1 MFDDFHVSIAAEELF
16 KIGPLPITNSF
27 ITTLV
32 VMALLIIGGAMIAR
46 RMEDVPGRRQG
57 AAEFL
62 VEYLFNLS
70 TLAGGKK
77 LGRQVFPLMASIFIF
92 IFTAHVAG
100 LLPGVGTIGT
110 YHHEE
115 VEYSEEASVATGQVA
130 SLDGVVVAQEGEE
143 AEDPTITSDQGQ
155 EAAPIDEEAAG
166 EDVLVPFVRAP
177 NADLN
182 MTLAMAL
189 ISFTTFQV
197 MGLRLSGGI
206 GNRLRHMAP
215 GPKALA
221 PVLFPIEVI
230 TELSRLVSLTARL
243 FGNVFA
249 GEVVLALMYTIA
261 NGLRFFVIPFAFP
274 IVFIGLELLFGFIQ
288 ATVFALLTVIYINL
302 AGGGHTDDDHDEV
315 PVTNQEAPF
324 PDTGMRPSAQVAD

>member
-1 MFDDFHVSIAAEELF
+1 MFDDFHISIAAEELF

-27 ITTLV
+27 LTTLV
-32 VMALLIIGGAMIAR
+32 VMALLIIGGALIAR
-46 RMEDVPGRRQG
+46 RMTEIPGRGQG
-57 AAEFL
+57 AAEFI

-77 LGRQVFPLMASIFIF
+77 LGRQVFPLMAGIFIF
-92 IFTAHVAG
+92 IFTANVVG

-110 YHHEE
+110 YHK
-115 VEYSEEASVATGQVA
+115 EEASHSGDTSAATGQIA
-130 SLDGVVVAQEGEE
+130 ALDGVVIAQDGSDN
-143 AEDPTITSDQGQ
+143 AEITSGQHQ
-155 EAAPIDEEAAG
+155 EAAPIDQASAG
-166 EDVLVPFVRAP
+166 KEVLVPFVRAP

-215 GPKALA
+215 GPRALA

-261 NGLRFFVIPFAFP
+261 NGLRYFVIPFLFP
-274 IVFIGLELLFGFIQ
+274 IAFIGLELLFGFIQ

-302 AGGGHTDDDHDEV
+302 AGGGHTDDDHDEA
-315 PVTNQEAPF
+315 PVRNEQVPF
-324 PDTGMRPSAQVAD
+324 PEAGMRPSAQVAD